1 MGKHNSSRFS
11 IVPARAVED
20 RRLSAPAF
28 RVLAALGTYSD
39 KDGWCWPSLTTL
51 ATQLGTK
58 RPVVHRNVQDL
69 AKLGY
74 LEIKRTQRRDGG
86 NATNRY
92 RLLFDRA
99 LFVVRDQLSEAE
111 QEVKG
116 GAVTVA
122 VTGGCHPGGDT
133 LSPPEGYTILTNAP
147 RELDSYGRFAKH
159 FEEFWRKYPSRSPHS
174 NPKKPAKQK
183 FETAAKRGVPVE
195 VIIRGAENYAAYVAR
210 ETDDARFIA
219 QAVTWLNQERWTEY
233 QKPFKEPVREVAP
246 L

>member
-1 MGKHNSSRFS
+1 MMGKRLSSRFS

-51 ATQLGTK
+51 ANQLGT
-58 RPVVHRNVQDL
+58 RRQVVHRHVQDL

-74 LEIKRTQRRDGG
+74 LESKRSQRRDGG

-116 GAVTVA
+116 GAVT
-122 VTGGCHPGGDT
+122 
-133 LSPPEGYTILTNAP
+133 
-147 RELDSYGRFAKH
+147 
-159 FEEFWRKYPSRSPHS
+159 SR
-174 NPKKPAKQK
+174 
-183 FETAAKRGVPVE
+183 R
-195 VIIRGAENYAAYVAR
+195 
-210 ETDDARFIA
+210 
-219 QAVTWLNQERWTEY
+219 
-233 QKPFKEPVREVAP
+233 
-246 L
+246 

>member
-1 MGKHNSSRFS
+1 MTKLRSGRFS

-28 RVLAALGTYSD
+28 RVLSALGTYSD

-99 LFVVRDQLSEAE
+99 LFVVRDQLSEE
-111 QEVKG
+111 QQEVKG
-116 GAVTVA
+116 G
-122 VTGGCHPGGDT
+122 GLLP
-133 LSPPEGYTILTNAP
+133 
-147 RELDSYGRFAKH
+147 
-159 FEEFWRKYPSRSPHS
+159 
-174 NPKKPAKQK
+174 
-183 FETAAKRGVPVE
+183 
-195 VIIRGAENYAAYVAR
+195 
-210 ETDDARFIA
+210 
-219 QAVTWLNQERWTEY
+219 
-233 QKPFKEPVREVAP
+233 
-246 L
+246 